1 MDAVTPSVHLGVSES
16 LAVTPG
22 HGLGLR
28 QRLGW
33 KKVCGTEWSGI
44 WVLKGESRGY
54 ALPSTLDHLGVVW
67 MEKRTYST
75 AWVTPTH
82 ACLCPYKYGRGAAVG
97 PQSCSSIWN
106 GVMGLWGR
114 VAPLLTPWCSLRE
127 LPTGV
132 NLNRYAGWGSSIP
145 WHSDDEPLFGD
156 QGDPKV
162 IVSMSLGSSVDFRVR
177 SRGRCNAPSSI
188 RLDHGDLLVMDGL
201 AQLEYEHSTSSELSG
216 PRVNLTYRW
225 ISQHTPTCRSLRAG
239 VCCALPSCAQ
249 GLPGL
254 SSREG
259 GGAFLMPQLG
269 WLFLWLVI
277 FACLVL
283 ACASITHWGWLRQ
296 RRCRVSHCCP
306 TLSRSV
312 SPRGQARWIGG
323 RRWKMPR
330 RRRLSQRWT
339 RKFPSWGKL
348 SWGKKKSFLIL
359 FKNKKWFC
367 ARVAQGDP
375 TQSSDDTHKI
385 SKNYKGAGEEQGQ
398 KQYKTCRSS
407 RGIWGLFTEIY
418 GKFTF
423 PNLRRFWGVILWMM
437 RIGEARH
444 PGPRSPPSS
453 SFSIEYINVGGWLSN
468 GDSPLESPADF
479 LAVTE
484 HRLIPARARSVTNS
498 LRVSSGIVSVWAPA
512 CQDSIPGGHAGVGV
526 VSMKGAPITLPT
538 FATPEFSEFFRL
550 GRAMRV
556 ILPLANGIIAH
567 LFVVYGYQGSTDD
580 PHKLS
585 LTNKLLEAVIGEA
598 RVCGVGQ
605 PVIIAGDFNTEPS
618 NIPVIAK
625 ALYGGDLVDLESAF
639 AAGKG
644 ASPSPTCRFDLD
656 GAPGTRRDFFLVSPN
671 ALSAATEC
679 SVLVDRWF
687 RPHFAISAT
696 FGIGAWSA
704 VAVGA
709 RACSSLAPA
718 SWLNFP
724 DRSRYSVSK
733 AVQDVWGVY
742 LDMLQFVPLE
752 TREQLH
758 KACLEEPNVDAAWHI
773 WCKAAEN
780 GLLCAYK
787 AAGGPQPQGDLPFLG
802 RGKAVFRNR
811 LLGGRAPGRVHRPA
825 KADPIDSAN
834 CFSFINSS
842 LAPVVL
848 FRRRLSSVGDVLKGI
863 RKNGFS
869 TARWQALILRWA
881 AVCRQGPTGPVVT
894 LDPWRDWLPP
904 DLHGFFAWV
913 FDTLKVLDDFICQ
926 VTLARKRLPFFHG
939 KGG

>member
-1 MDAVTPSVHLGVSES
+1 MSRPFSASHTVPDGADGTSRVRAVLVEQRVEAADQEVAQAVSLDGHGVGVTAARADVEAADLVGCDAGAAHEADQAGVGSLVVPNSRIHSLIHLNSHSHNSRIHESSHSSHASRGCSSVARLSSLACARTALAAASAVCSAPVPASHACGSLFGVAAVRSRTYAEVAAIACGDKGAVHAMPQSACSQGPRGTRGTKGGVSSPSEDKGSDPKGTGTYLRTAGGVRGPVVGSSPGRRSGTSKALRAVTPSVHLGVPES

-22 HGLGLR
+22 RGKRLR
-28 QRLGW
+28 QQLGW
-33 KKVCGTEWSGI
+33 KKVCGTANSGI

-162 IVSMSLGSSVDFRVR
+162 IVSMSLGSSVDFRVC
-177 SRGRCNAPSSI
+177 SRGRRNAPSSI

-201 AQLEYEHSTSSELSG
+201 AQLEYEHSTSSELQG

-225 ISQHTPTCRSLRAG
+225 ISQHTPVCKAMRAG

-254 SSREG
+254 GSREG

-277 FACLVL
+277 VACLVL

-306 TLSRSV
+306 TLSRPV

-348 SWGKKKSFLIL
+348 SRGKKKSFLIF

-367 ARVAQGDP
+367 ARVAQRDP
-375 TQSSDDTHKI
+375 TQSNNDTHKI
-385 SKNYKGAGEEQGQ
+385 SKNYRGAGEEQRQ
-398 KQYKTCRSS
+398 KHCKTCHSS
-407 RGIWGLFTEIY
+407 CGIWGLFSEIC
-418 GKFTF
+418 GKVTF
-423 PNLRRFWGVILWMM
+423 PNLRRFWGVIFWMM

-468 GDSPLESPADF
+468 GDYALESSADF
-479 LAVTE
+479 IAVAE
-484 HRLIPARARSVTNS
+484 HRLIPARVRSVANS
-498 LRVSSGIVSVWAPA
+498 LKVSSGIISVLAPA

-526 VSMKGAPITLPT
+526 VSMKGCPY
-538 FATPEFSEFFRL
+538 
-550 GRAMRV
+550 
-556 ILPLANGIIAH
+556 H
-567 LFVVYGYQGSTDD
+567 
-580 PHKLS
+580 
-585 LTNKLLEAVIGEA
+585 
-598 RVCGVGQ
+598 
-605 PVIIAGDFNTEPS
+605 PS
-618 NIPVIAK
+618 
-625 ALYGGDLVDLESAF
+625 YF
-639 AAGKG
+639 
-644 ASPSPTCRFDLD
+644 CYF
-656 GAPGTRRDFFLVSPN
+656 
-671 ALSAATEC
+671 
-679 SVLVDRWF
+679 
-687 RPHFAISAT
+687 
-696 FGIGAWSA
+696 
-704 VAVGA
+704 
-709 RACSSLAPA
+709 
-718 SWLNFP
+718 
-724 DRSRYSVSK
+724 
-733 AVQDVWGVY
+733 
-742 LDMLQFVPLE
+742 
-752 TREQLH
+752 
-758 KACLEEPNVDAAWHI
+758 
-773 WCKAAEN
+773 
-780 GLLCAYK
+780 
-787 AAGGPQPQGDLPFLG
+787 
-802 RGKAVFRNR
+802 
-811 LLGGRAPGRVHRPA
+811 
-825 KADPIDSAN
+825 
-834 CFSFINSS
+834 
-842 LAPVVL
+842 
-848 FRRRLSSVGDVLKGI
+848 
-863 RKNGFS
+863 
-869 TARWQALILRWA
+869 
-881 AVCRQGPTGPVVT
+881 
-894 LDPWRDWLPP
+894 
-904 DLHGFFAWV
+904 
-913 FDTLKVLDDFICQ
+913 
-926 VTLARKRLPFFHG
+926 
-939 KGG
+939 